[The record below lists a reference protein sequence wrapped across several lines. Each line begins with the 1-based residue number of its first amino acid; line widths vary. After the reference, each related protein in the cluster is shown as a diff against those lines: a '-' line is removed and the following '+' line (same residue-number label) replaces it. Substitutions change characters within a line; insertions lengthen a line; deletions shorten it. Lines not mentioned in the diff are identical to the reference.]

1 MSPHEGHF
9 QVSPRVWLRTEENG
23 VVRADLIMKVWT
35 GRCDRVSMR
44 LSRDHVVLVQL
55 TDDLGPSGPRAHV
68 VARAATAQRATSLMI
83 ELLAVIESA
92 PLGHHGGYIEVHSD
106 RGPELM
112 SLPHG
117 PAVMATGAGV
127 RSTTGG

>member
-1 MSPHEGHF
+1 M
-9 QVSPRVWLRTEENG
+9 WLRTEENG
-23 VVRADLIMKVWT
+23 LVRADLIMKVWT

-55 TDDLGPSGPRAHV
+55 TNDMGPSGARAHV
-68 VARAATAQRATSLMI
+68 VVRAATAQRATSLMI
-83 ELLAVIESA
+83 ELLAAIESA
-92 PLGHHGGYIEVHSD
+92 LLGHHGGYIEVHSD

-117 PAVMATGAGV
+117 PVVMATGA
-127 RSTTGG
+127 